1 MTPRDLLFGFLH
13 RDLIGPQGAD
23 DELIDARPS
32 DQYLTGM
39 LHPRPPEDRDA
50 SAEGSAEEEED
61 RDTIS
66 DGDGSPGDSIGM
78 ASMRKPNMMGLSFAV
93 MGEHPRLKVRGV
105 GGRYTKRW
113 RTPEG
118 AVSATEVKGGRACW
132 QRLAFELEI
141 ELPVVYGLHSFPGPD
156 RLSWWVRALRT
167 EDVLTG
173 APVWQVTVALTNE
186 LQPGFSRDEIEACT
200 WFQIGYEV
208 SVLGG
213 DRLTPRAS
221 RQAETDED
229 SLTSG
234 VIYRSAREWAVGHTC
249 AATWSNEPRQD
260 PSGRYLTAGEPLE
273 GEIGQVQAVRTTWLP
288 LQRVRAT
295 SADGHA
301 LFTEES
307 ARRTGE
313 KHRAFDADFLS
324 NASEQA
330 LLDALETVPAAYDRW
345 LTDQLQVI
353 AGHEHSGELRP
364 DAGTQARRHV
374 DTGRL
379 VVARMRAGIDVLR
392 RHPQARRA
400 FQLAQ
405 QAMCVQRRWAYPDRP
420 LMRWRPFQL
429 GFQLLALTS
438 LVEPRDQNGQVAE
451 DRLVMDLLWF
461 PTGGGKTEA
470 YLGLTAFTLFFRRLR
485 GGPGPGDGVAVLMRY
500 TLRLLAAQQV
510 ERAARLVLAC
520 DLLRRQDRAT
530 LGQAQLSVGLWVGGD
545 ATPNKLAEAVTAE
558 GKKRARQLARCPACN
573 TDLGSGFSWDITS
586 AGSVVRCDAPG
597 CDLKGERLGVW
608 TVDEELYQ
616 QRPSLVIGT
625 IDKFAQIVR
634 NPHTTRLLGS
644 DDTPPDLIIQDELHL
659 ISGPLGTVA
668 GIYEAAIDLICT
680 RDGVPPK
687 VVGSTATI
695 RRASDQVR
703 QLFNRGVLQFPP
715 PILDAE
721 DSCFAVVDRE
731 APGRLYC
738 GVTTAGRS
746 PKFVLQAIC
755 ASLMQGAYELAASDQ
770 ERDPYWTLVTYFNS
784 LRELGGALVMMQ
796 DDVEDSI
803 GTYASHHG
811 HARRPIDELPME
823 LTSRVDQAD
832 IPGYLKR
839 LEQSYP
845 DQDLAAVLATNMISV
860 GVDIPRL
867 GLMVVNGQPKSMAE
881 YIQATSRV
889 GRGDVAG
896 LVVTSYNVGRPRD
909 RSHFEAFRT
918 WHQTLYREGE
928 ATSVT
933 PFAPRARDRALH
945 AAVVALARHGVRG
958 LRSDPPGLDPK
969 RRDALEALVDE
980 LVARALAVDPSEATN
995 VRADAIAFI
1004 DEWADRQDLE
1014 EYWAYA
1020 KHGTSLLASLED
1032 VATARAAEGHWRYR
1046 ARGTPN
1052 SMRNVEA
1059 ETSLRLTERLAT
1071 RDGDTR

>member
-13 RDLIGPQGAD
+13 RDLIGPQGGD

-32 DQYLTGM
+32 DQYLTGI
-39 LHPRPPEDRDA
+39 LSPRPPEDRDA

-93 MGEHPRLKVRGV
+93 AGEQPLLKVRGV
-105 GGRYTKRW
+105 GARYAKRW
-113 RTPEG
+113 RTPDG
-118 AVSATEVKGGRACW
+118 AVSEAEVKGATICW
-132 QRLAFELEI
+132 QRRPVLLDI
-141 ELPVVYGLHSFPGPD
+141 ELPVVYGLHPFDGPD
-156 RLSWWVRALRT
+156 GLKWWLRALRT

-186 LQPGFSRDEIEACT
+186 LLPNFSRDEIEEST

-208 SVLGG
+208 SVLGS

-229 SLTSG
+229 SLANS
-234 VIYRSAREWAVGHTC
+234 VIYRNAREWAVGHTC
-249 AATWSNEPRQD
+249 AATWSSEPRKD
-260 PSGRYLTAGEPLE
+260 LNGRYLTAGEPVE
-273 GEIGQVQAVRTTWLP
+273 GESGDIRAVRTTWLP

-301 LFTEES
+301 LFMEES
-307 ARRTGE
+307 ERRTGE
-313 KHRAFDADFLS
+313 KHLAFDADYLS
-324 NASEQA
+324 KAGERA
-330 LLDALETVPAAYDRW
+330 LLDALETVPAAYERW
-345 LTDQLQVI
+345 LADQLHVI
-353 AGHEHSGELRP
+353 AGHEQSGELRP
-364 DAGTQARRHV
+364 DTATQARSHV
-374 DTGRL
+374 ETGRK

-392 RHPQARRA
+392 RYPQARRS

-405 QAMCVQRRWAYPDRP
+405 QAMCIQRRWAYKNRP

-438 LVEPRDQNGQVAE
+438 LVEPRDQNGQVSD
-451 DRLVMDLLWF
+451 DRLAMDLLWF

-500 TLRLLAAQQV
+500 TLRLLTVQQF

-520 DLLRRQDRAT
+520 DLLRRQDRAS
-530 LGQAQLSVGLWVGGD
+530 LGQTQFSVGLWVGGD
-545 ATPNKLAEAVTAE
+545 ATPNTLEEAVTAE
-558 GKKRARQLARCPACN
+558 GKNRARQLTRCPACN
-573 TDLGSGFSWDITS
+573 TDLGSVFSWEITS
-586 AGSVVRCDAPG
+586 AGSVVVCKASG
-597 CDLKGERLGVW
+597 CDLKGEKLGVW
-608 TVDEELYQ
+608 TVDEELYKH
-616 QRPSLVIGT
+616 RPSLVIGT

-634 NPHTTRLLGS
+634 NPHTTSLLGS
-644 DDTPPDLIIQDELHL
+644 DDVPPDLIIQDELHL

-668 GIYEAAIDLICT
+668 GLYEAAIDLICT

-703 QLFNRGVLQFPP
+703 QLFNRDVLQFPP

-721 DSCFAVVDRE
+721 DSCFAVVDQT

-755 ASLMQGAYELAASDQ
+755 ASLMQGAYEMDVTDQ

-796 DDVEDSI
+796 DDVDDSI
-803 GTYASHHG
+803 GTYAKHHG
-811 HARRPIDELPME
+811 HDRRLIDELPME

-832 IPGYLKR
+832 IPLYLKR

-845 DQDLAAVLATNMISV
+845 GQDLAAVLATNMISV

-896 LVVTSYNVGRPRD
+896 LVVSSYNVGRPRD

-918 WHQTLYREGE
+918 WHQTLYREVE

-945 AAVVALARHGVRG
+945 AAVVALARHCVRG
-958 LRSDPPGLDPK
+958 LRSDPPVLNPK
-969 RRDALEALVDE
+969 RRAELESLVDV
-980 LVARALAVDPSEATN
+980 LVARALEVDPAEATN
-995 VRADAIAFI
+995 VRTDALAFM
-1004 DEWADRQDLE
+1004 DEWEDRQGLE
-1014 EYWAYA
+1014 AYWAYA
-1020 KHGTSLLASLED
+1020 KHDTSLLASLED

-1059 ETSLRLTERLAT
+1059 ETSLRLTERLVI
-1071 RDGDTR
+1071 RDGDTP